1 MKLEWRWSDM
11 GMRLSCMELEW
22 RWPGMVIGL
31 KWVYDDGGLG
41 MRLVFPPGM

>member
-22 RWPGMVIGL
+22 RWS
-31 KWVYDDGGLG
+31 D
-41 MRLVFPPGM
+41 MRMKL

>member
-22 RWPGMVIGL
+22 RWSDM
-31 KWVYDDGGLG
+31 G
-41 MRLVFPPGM
+41 MRL